1 MKKTIVRVGV
11 LGAVFIIAV
20 IFFGYL
26 TNKDNTDMSTDMG
39 SATLPR
45 ISFNTN
51 GYEVNSLPGYVTDM
65 ELTSMRDTITPVTDN
80 NLTMNL
86 QSFDE
91 QVEKMTWQVFS
102 LDGEECLQK
111 ETVHSVE
118 NTMNLQFNGNGMLS
132 SEKVLKI
139 TLHMP
144 EKDVYYYTRIKNAE
158 GMEYDTCLDFV
169 KSFNENAIRKTETE
183 KLRGY
188 LETTSD
194 GGVLG

>member
-1 MKKTIVRVGV
+1 
-11 LGAVFIIAV
+11 
-20 IFFGYL
+20 
-26 TNKDNTDMSTDMG
+26 MSTDMG

-139 TLHMP
+139 TLHMS
-144 EKDVYYYTRIKNAE
+144 EKDVLLHP
-158 GMEYDTCLDFV
+158 D
-169 KSFNENAIRKTETE
+169 
-183 KLRGY
+183 
-188 LETTSD
+188 
-194 GGVLG
+194 